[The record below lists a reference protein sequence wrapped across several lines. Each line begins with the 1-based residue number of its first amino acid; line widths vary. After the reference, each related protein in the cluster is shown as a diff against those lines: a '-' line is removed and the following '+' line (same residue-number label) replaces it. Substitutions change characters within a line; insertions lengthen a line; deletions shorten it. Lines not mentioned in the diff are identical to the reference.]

1 MNNVFNERKQH
12 LNVTYIYQLSTH
24 VNINK
29 TRALFK
35 SLKKNEE
42 FFTLY
47 FAGNS
52 ILTFNI

>member
-29 TRALFK
+29 TRALFE
-35 SLKKNEE
+35 SFKKNEE

-47 FAGNS
+47 FACNP
-52 ILTFNI
+52 IINF